1 MPLRA
6 VRGGGSTGQEIPAEV
21 VRFAALPAEQRAL
34 LMHVQELLSG
44 IAYGTVVLVLQD
56 GSVIQ
61 VETSEKIRLK

>member
-6 VRGGGSTGQEIPAEV
+6 VGGGGSPGQEIPVDV
-21 VRFAALPAEQRAL
+21 VRFAALPADQRAL
-34 LMHVQELLSG
+34 LMHVHELLGG

-56 GSVIQ
+56 GNVIQ